1 MGVWVGLCVWLRG
14 GTVLAGRL
22 LECPNRFHH
31 AEDAP
36 RTFSAQI
43 RWFLDKHLH
52 SGVRFDTPATDHK
65 LPLVDKPLGPLFNKV
80 QRYGLVIR
88 NLSLLSYHSV
98 EAIICQGGRIS
109 KHHTEKSNM
118 FQ

>member
-1 MGVWVGLCVWLRG
+1 MCLAERWNSFSRQTAGVSKSISPCRG
-14 GTVLAGRL
+14 CTENIFL
-22 LECPNRFHH
+22 PNKMVSGQACHF
-31 AEDAP
+31 
-36 RTFSAQI
+36 
-43 RWFLDKHLH
+43 LH

-80 QRYGLVIR
+80 QRYGLVIT

-109 KHHTEKSNM
+109 KHHTEKSKM